1 MKIKQI
7 KSSIASLLLKC
18 FLNGVFLKCKWK
30 VHDLENLNRAV
41 LSDRPVLIC
50 SWHQRF
56 LFVAKY
62 FKNFSRSIWAISS
75 THQDSEIMAGILTS
89 WKWKLIRGSSTRGWR
104 NVIVQMTNLLKVE
117 DSIIAITND
126 GPKGPA
132 KIAKKGSV
140 SLAIKNQAHIIA
152 ISCSS
157 TSFWKLQSWD
167 KTYIPK
173 PFSTIHVRF
182 SAPLIYKTKKIN
194 EVEAVSDSLNEGL
207 DSLDLLIKK

>member
-7 KSSIASLLLKC
+7 KSSVVSLILKC
-18 FLNGVFLKCKWK
+18 FLNAIFFTCKWR
-30 VHDLENLNRAV
+30 VHDLENLNRAI
-41 LSDRPVLIC
+41 LSDKPVLIC

-104 NVIVQMTNLLKVE
+104 NVIVQMKTLLKAG

-132 KIAKKGSV
+132 NIAKKGSV

-157 TSFWKLQSWD
+157 TAFWKLQSWD

-182 SAPLIYKTKKIN
+182 SAPLVYKSKKFN
-194 EVEAVSDSLNEGL
+194 EVEAVNDYLNKGL
-207 DSLDLLIKK
+207 DSLELLVEK